1 MNKRISWIVVAV
13 LVFSLLGSVQTV
25 QAAEETISDNTVV
38 TDASAEIS
46 ANDAGTEDVDAEE
59 LSDEQEELDAEEL
72 VNATATDDGMKLYAV
87 YIGEKRGDCVLLES
101 NGEYLLMDLGT
112 KELPVMVEFLD
123 SLIEDKEVSE

>member
-72 VNATATDDGMKLYAV
+72 VRQQPMM
-87 YIGEKRGDCVLLES
+87 E
-101 NGEYLLMDLGT
+101 
-112 KELPVMVEFLD
+112 
-123 SLIEDKEVSE
+123 